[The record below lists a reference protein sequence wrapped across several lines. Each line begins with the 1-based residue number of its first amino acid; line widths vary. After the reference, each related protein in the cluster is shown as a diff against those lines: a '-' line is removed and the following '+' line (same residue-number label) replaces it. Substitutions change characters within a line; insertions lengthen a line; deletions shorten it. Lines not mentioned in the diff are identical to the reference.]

1 MKSPIT
7 GSEMKVKNEIRQL
20 TFRKDVFDVNSLFY
34 HCDES
39 GEKFTSDE
47 LDRINLLQVH
57 NQYRDKYNLPFTE
70 EIKMIR
76 NKYRLSAV
84 KMSEI
89 LGFGVNSY
97 RNYENG
103 EMPSISNGRIIQLV
117 NDPKKFLSVVKMSE
131 VFNGAQL
138 EELISRITKLIDEE
152 KKKVSEFAVQSYL
165 IGDSLPG
172 IYTGYL
178 KPSLDKLTEMVVYF
192 AQNVAP
198 FKTKLNKL
206 LFYSDFLSFRS
217 SCFSMSGV
225 KYRAIQLG
233 PVPNNFNSL
242 FEFMDKQNHIDVVQH
257 DFGED
262 RVGDQVIAHPGRTFN
277 SELFTAFEID
287 ILKDVMTTFKDS
299 STSRIVEFSHNEKGW
314 IENNESKNLISYNYA
329 FDISQI

>member
-7 GSEMKVKNEIRQL
+7 GSEMKIKNEIIPL
-20 TFRKDVFDVNSLFY
+20 SFRKDDFKVNSLFY
-34 HCDES
+34 HCAES
-39 GEKFTSDE
+39 GEQFTSDE

-70 EIKMIR
+70 EIKTIR
-76 NKYRLSAV
+76 NKYGLSAI
-84 KMSEI
+84 KMSEV

-117 NDPKKFLSVVKMSE
+117 NDPIKFLSVVEMSE
-131 VFNGAQL
+131 IFDAKQKD
-138 EELISRITKLIDEE
+138 ELISLIDALINDE
-152 KKKVSEFAVQSYL
+152 KKKFREYAVQSYL
-165 IGDSLPG
+165 IEDSLPD
-172 IYTGYL
+172 IFTGYV
-178 KPSLDKLTEMVVYF
+178 KPNIEKLTEMVVYF
-192 AQNVAP
+192 AQKLTP

-206 LFYSDFLSFRS
+206 LFYADFLSFRS

-242 FEFMDKQNHIDVVQH
+242 FEFIAKQNHIDIIQY
-257 DFGED
+257 DFGDD
-262 RVGDQVIAHPGRTFN
+262 RVGDKFVAHPDRTFN
-277 SELFTAFEID
+277 SELFTEYEIN
-287 ILKDVMTTFKDS
+287 ILKDVEAKFKDS
-299 STSRIVEFSHNEKGW
+299 SSSIIVEFSHNEKGW
-314 IENNESKNLISYNYA
+314 IENIESKSLISYNYA